1 MRIVLTSSEAVPF
14 SKTGGLADVATAL
27 PKALAQVGH
36 DVSLITPYY
45 PQVLKKNGTD
55 VPSIEPTGLSI
66 RVAVGSKQVEGKIL
80 RSTLPGSRVTVFLID
95 QPIYFD
101 RPGLYVEQDQDY
113 RDNSERFIF
122 FSRAVIEATRVLGL
136 KPDIV
141 HANDWQTGLVP
152 SLVNIEYRG
161 TPGFERTA
169 SVFTIHNMAFQGQFW
184 HWDMLLTG
192 LDWKYFNWRQME
204 CYGHLNLLKTGISF
218 ADLVTTVSPTYS
230 REIQTPEFGCGLN
243 GALSSRHDDLLGI
256 LNGVDTEV
264 WNPATDPHIAKNY
277 SVTSL
282 NDGKAACKAALQ
294 QRFGLPIRPSVM
306 LLGSISRMTHQKGF
320 QLLEECSGMLLDQDL
335 QMIFLGSGEPRFE
348 AMLLKMAHD
357 HPSKVATTIG
367 YDEELSHQIEAGA
380 DAFLMPSEF
389 EPCGLNQMYSLIYGT
404 VPIVRAVGGLA
415 DSVVDASDENLA
427 NGTANG
433 FAFREF
439 RSDVMFWNI
448 CRARAM
454 FADKQKWNRLQHTG
468 MKQDWSWK
476 HSADEYLRVYERAM
490 AKRIQK
496 PSECDGDE
504 RHNEGPSHQ

>member
-1 MRIVLTSSEAVPF
+1 MRIVFASSEAVPF

-27 PKALAQVGH
+27 PKALAQIGH

-45 PQVLKKNGTD
+45 PQVLKRSGVEIPAIKR
-55 VPSIEPTGLSI
+55 TGISI
-66 RVAVGSKQVEGKIL
+66 RVQVGPKFIEGQVL
-80 RSTLPGSRVTVFLID
+80 QSTLPGSRVNVFLIE

-113 RDNSERFIF
+113 RDNSERFVF
-122 FSRAVIEATRVLGL
+122 FSRAVMEATRLLGL
-136 KPDIV
+136 KPEIV
-141 HANDWQTGLVP
+141 HANDWQTALVP
-152 SLVNIEYRG
+152 ALVNIEYRG
-161 TPGFERTA
+161 TPGFEHTA
-169 SVFTIHNMAFQGQFW
+169 SIFTIHNMAFQGQFW

-218 ADLVTTVSPTYS
+218 ADLVTTVSPTYA

-243 GALSSRHDDLLGI
+243 GALSARQSDLEGI

-264 WNPATDPHIAKNY
+264 WNPATDTYIAKNY
-277 SVTSL
+277 SL
-282 NDGKAACKAALQ
+282 GALEDGKAVCKAALQ
-294 QRFGLPIRPSVM
+294 KRLGLPERPSVM

-320 QLLEECSGMLLDQDL
+320 QLLEQCASMLLDQDIQL
-335 QMIFLGSGEPRFE
+335 VFLGSGEPRFE
-348 AMLLKMAHD
+348 NLLLEMAKS
-357 HPSKVATTIG
+357 HPEKVATTIG

-415 DSVVDASDENLA
+415 DSVIDASDENVA

-433 FAFREF
+433 FSFCEF
-439 RSDVMFWNI
+439 RSDVLFWNI
-448 CRARAM
+448 CRARSL
-454 FADKQKWNRLQHTG
+454 FADKQKWHRLQRAG
-468 MKQDWSWK
+468 MKRDWSWK
-476 HSADEYLRVYERAM
+476 HSADEYVRVYERAI
-490 AKRIQK
+490 AKCLA
-496 PSECDGDE
+496 PAECEGDE
-504 RHNEGPSHQ
+504 RQDEGPAHQ

>member
-1 MRIVLTSSEAVPF
+1 MRIVLASSEAVPF

-36 DVSLITPYY
+36 DVSLITPFYR
-45 PQVLKKNGTD
+45 QIVENKGTN
-55 VPSIEPTGLSI
+55 VPAIESTGLKFHVS
-66 RVAVGSKQVEGKIL
+66 VGSKQVEGHIL
-80 RSTLPGSRVTVFLID
+80 KSTLPGSRTNIYLIE
-95 QPIYFD
+95 QPNYFN
-101 RPGLYVEQDQDY
+101 RQGLYVEQDQDY

-122 FSRAVIEATRVLGL
+122 FSRAVMEATRLLNL
-136 KPDIV
+136 KPDII
-141 HANDWQTGLVP
+141 HANDWQTGLIP
-152 SLVNIEYRG
+152 ALFKIEFQG
-161 TPGFERTA
+161 SPGFEQTA
-169 SVFTIHNMAFQGQFW
+169 SIFTIHNMAFQGQFW

-243 GALSSRHDDLLGI
+243 AALSSRHDDLFGI

-264 WNPATDPHIAKNY
+264 WNPATDPHLSKNY
-277 SVTSL
+277 SAATV
-282 NDGKAACKAALQ
+282 NEGKAACKAALQ
-294 QRFGLPIRPSVM
+294 RRLGLPERPDVM

-320 QLLEECSGMLLDQDL
+320 QLVEQCSSMLLDQDV
-335 QMIFLGSGEPRFE
+335 QFVFLGSGEPRFE
-348 AMLLKMAHD
+348 EMLVKMAQG
-357 HPSKVATTIG
+357 HPEKVATIIG
-367 YDEELSHQIEAGA
+367 YDEPLSHQIEAGA

-415 DSVVDASDENLA
+415 DSVIDATDENIA
-427 NGTANG
+427 NRTANG

-439 RSDVMFWNI
+439 RSDVLFWNI
-448 CRARAM
+448 CRARAR
-454 FADKQKWNRLQHTG
+454 FADKPKWAGLQQTG

-476 HSADEYLRVYERAM
+476 HSANEYLRVYELALE
-490 AKRIQK
+490 KRRQTRSSGENSIK
-496 PSECDGDE
+496 STTG
-504 RHNEGPSHQ
+504 S

>member
-27 PKALAQVGH
+27 PKSLAAVGH
-36 DVSLITPYY
+36 DVSLITPWY
-45 PQVLKKNGTD
+45 PQVIRKNGTD
-55 VPSIEPTGLSI
+55 VPPIVPTGKTI
-66 RVAVGSKQVEGKIL
+66 RVMVGSKQVEGRIL
-80 RSTLPGSRVTVFLID
+80 KSTLPGSRANVYLID
-95 QPIYFD
+95 QPAYFD

-122 FSRAVIEATRVLGL
+122 FSRAVLEATRVLDL
-136 KPDIV
+136 KPDII

-152 SLVNIEYRG
+152 ALVNVEYRG
-161 TPGFERTA
+161 SPGFERTS

-204 CYGHLNLLKTGISF
+204 CYGHLNLLKTGIMF

-230 REIQTPEFGCGLN
+230 REIQTQEFGCGLN
-243 GALSSRHDDLLGI
+243 SALSSRNEDLIGI
-256 LNGVDTEV
+256 LNGVDTDV
-264 WNPATDPHIAKNY
+264 WNPSTDPLIAEHY
-277 SVTSL
+277 SATTSIA
-282 NDGKAACKAALQ
+282 GKAACKAALQ
-294 QRFGLPIRPSVM
+294 RRLGLPVRPDVL
-306 LLGSISRMTHQKGF
+306 LLGSISRMTQQKGF
-320 QLLEECSGMLLDQDL
+320 QLLEQCSGMLLDQDIQL
-335 QMIFLGSGEPRFE
+335 AFLGSGDPRFE
-348 AMLLKMAHD
+348 SLLLKMSQD
-357 HPSKVATTIG
+357 NPTKVATTIG

-415 DSVVDASDENLA
+415 DSVVDASVENIA

-433 FAFREF
+433 FTFREF
-439 RSDVMFWNI
+439 RSEVLFWNI

-454 FADKQKWNRLQHTG
+454 YSDKTKWNRLQLAG
-468 MKQDWSWK
+468 MKRDWSWK
-476 HSADEYLRVYERAM
+476 HSADEYLRVYERAI
-490 AKRIQK
+490 ARRENK
-496 PSECDGDE
+496 SEFETDE
-504 RHNEGPSHQ
+504 RRMEMTSYR

>member
-1 MRIVLTSSEAVPF
+1 MRIVFASSEAVPF

-45 PQVLKKNGTD
+45 PQVLKKNG
-55 VPSIEPTGLSI
+55 VEFPAIEPTNLTV
-66 RVAVGSKQVEGKIL
+66 RVAVGSKYVDGKIL
-80 RSTLPGSRVTVFLID
+80 RSTLPGSRVNVFLIE
-95 QPIYFD
+95 QSTYFD
-101 RPGLYVEQDQDY
+101 RPGLYVENDQDY
-113 RDNSERFIF
+113 RDNSERFVF
-122 FSRAVIEATRVLGL
+122 FSRAVMEAARLLGL
-136 KPDIV
+136 KPEIV

-152 SLVNIEYRG
+152 ALVNLEYRG
-161 TPGFERTA
+161 TPGFEHTA
-169 SVFTIHNMAFQGQFW
+169 SIFTIHNMAFQGQFW

-243 GALSSRHDDLLGI
+243 GALSSRHDDLFGI

-264 WNPATDPHIAKNY
+264 WSPESDSYLPKNY
-277 SVTSL
+277 SAASL
-282 NDGKAACKAALQ
+282 SIGKAECKAALQ
-294 QRFGLPIRPSVM
+294 KRLGLPIRPSVL

-320 QLLEECSGMLLDQDL
+320 QLLEQCSGMLMDQEIQL
-335 QMIFLGSGEPRFE
+335 VFLGSGEPRFE
-348 AMLLKMAHD
+348 GLLLDLAKS
-357 HPSKVATTIG
+357 HPEKVATTIG

-389 EPCGLNQMYSLIYGT
+389 EPCGLNQMYSLLYGT

-433 FAFREF
+433 FSFREF
-439 RSDVMFWNI
+439 RSDVLFWNI

-454 FADKQKWNRLQHTG
+454 FGDKRQWNQLQQTG
-468 MKQDWSWK
+468 MRADWSWK
-476 HSADEYLRVYERAM
+476 HSANEYVRVYERAL
-490 AKRIQK
+490 AKQFA
-496 PSECDGDE
+496 PGECDGDE
-504 RHNEGPSHQ
+504 RHAEGPAHR